1 MAFTGSV
8 SITQG
13 GNANNLVLTDTSS
26 GGSDPNLTGRTIYLV
41 KKDGTFL
48 TPSGSST
55 DYITWAIGD
64 SSITLTDILDR
75 DYSLNVV
82 VEWATTL
89 PISGATYTYTVLY
102 TTTALLEIF
111 YYSLT
116 RRQSSNPLITNDN
129 NYFTNKSKLRTEIDA
144 ATNASTIGTDQYAA
158 QSCLDRAYN
167 YQVNETTY
175 F

>member
-1 MAFTGSV
+1 MAFTGSFSV
-8 SITQG
+8 SQG

-26 GGSDPNLTGRTIYLV
+26 GGSDPNLTERNIYLV

-48 TPSGSST
+48 TPEGSTT
-55 DYITWAIGD
+55 DYIVWAIGD
-64 SSITLTDILDR
+64 TSKTLTDILDR
-75 DYSLNVV
+75 DYSLNIVV
-82 VEWATTL
+82 NWITTL
-89 PISGATYTYTVLY
+89 PIGGAVYTYTVLY
-102 TTTALLEIF
+102 TTTALLDIF

-116 RRQSSNPLITNDN
+116 RRQSSNPVMVNDN

-144 ATNASTIGTDQYAA
+144 ATNASTVGSDQYAA